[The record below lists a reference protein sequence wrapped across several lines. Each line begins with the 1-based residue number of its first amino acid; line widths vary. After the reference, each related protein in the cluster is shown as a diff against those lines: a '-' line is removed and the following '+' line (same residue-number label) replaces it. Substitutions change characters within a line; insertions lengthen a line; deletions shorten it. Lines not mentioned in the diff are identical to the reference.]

1 MISPNDIR
9 YVVFKD
15 IINKKFKAII
25 TTEGEGILAGMERL
39 KKKAE
44 EMGLGILRVIPS
56 GTFVKRGEI
65 IVELYGNPL
74 QIAVAEDILIG
85 IIAKAS
91 GVATAARK
99 AVNVAQGKVRVVCG
113 AWKKMPI
120 EIKDLLREAILIGG
134 AGIRLVDKPFIY
146 IDKNYVRMF
155 GGIKQA
161 LEAVKHL
168 SDRIK
173 AIQVRGEF
181 KDITEE
187 ALEAVRY
194 GADIVMVDTGNIKD
208 LEKVCKTLKGVGLRN
223 NVKIAFGGNIRIE
236 QILEIAEK
244 GADIVDIGKEI
255 IDAPLLDLKLD
266 VLRE

>member
-1 MISPNDIR
+1 
-9 YVVFKD
+9 V
-15 IINKKFKAII
+15 
-25 TTEGEGILAGMERL
+25 G
-39 KKKAE
+39 
-44 EMGLGILRVIPS
+44 
-56 GTFVKRGEI
+56 
-65 IVELYGNPL
+65 
-74 QIAVAEDILIG
+74 EDILIG

-99 AVNVAQGKVRVVCG
+99 AVNVARGKTRVVCG

-134 AGIRLVDKPFIY
+134 VGIRLVDKPFIY

-155 GGIKQA
+155 GGIRQA
-161 LEAVKHL
+161 LEAVKYL
-168 SDRIK
+168 YDRVK
-173 AIQVRGEF
+173 AVQVRGEF

-187 ALEAVRY
+187 ALEALRY
-194 GADIVMVDTGNIKD
+194 GADIIMVDTGNIKD
-208 LEKVCKTLKGVGLRN
+208 LERVCKTLEKAGLRN
-223 NVKIAFGGNIRIE
+223 NVQIAFGGNVKIE
-236 QILEIAEK
+236 QVPEIAEK